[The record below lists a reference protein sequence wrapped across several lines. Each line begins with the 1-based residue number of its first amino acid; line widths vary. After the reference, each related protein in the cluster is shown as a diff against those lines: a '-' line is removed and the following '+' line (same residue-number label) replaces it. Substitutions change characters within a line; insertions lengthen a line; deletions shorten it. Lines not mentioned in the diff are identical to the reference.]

1 MSDERLSN
9 TRIDKLGDRLR
20 QRNVADDDLRLLD
33 AYRRSFGKAYETVVG
48 AVREKL
54 SLEPTGRP
62 AKSTTA
68 IIDKLRRES
77 IRLSQIQ
84 DIAGCRLVISD
95 IVEQERVVH
104 ALKALFANTDTVD
117 RRDKPSHGYRAVH
130 VVVSVDRKVVEVQ
143 VRTALQ
149 HQWAEL
155 SEKLSDLLDPSI
167 KYGGGDQFVKALLAK
182 TSAIVS
188 EAENNLAQVVRLTES
203 VTSLPSP
210 PESLKAKLAQSRNRH
225 EQMQKQISDL
235 LTEALTSLEQV
246 RRSK

>member
-1 MSDERLSN
+1 
-9 TRIDKLGDRLR
+9 
-20 QRNVADDDLRLLD
+20 
-33 AYRRSFGKAYETVVG
+33 
-48 AVREKL
+48 
-54 SLEPTGRP
+54 
-62 AKSTTA
+62 
-68 IIDKLRRES
+68 
-77 IRLSQIQ
+77 
-84 DIAGCRLVISD
+84 
-95 IVEQERVVH
+95 
-104 ALKALFANTDTVD
+104 
-117 RRDKPSHGYRAVH
+117 
-130 VVVSVDRKVVEVQ
+130 
-143 VRTALQ
+143 LQ

-188 EAENNLAQVVRLTES
+188 EAENNLAQVIRLTES